1 MPLIGRENAESVL
14 REELRRTVSSHG
26 GLILVAGEGGI
37 GKTALITQMVGEFD
51 RDALVLTATAW
62 SGDGVP
68 GFWPWLQVL
77 RRLRG
82 MCDPG
87 QWTAITDAAGA
98 ALSILTDDPAPPR
111 TSRSAQ
117 PVAAQP
123 NTNLFRIGDAVTT
136 ALCAAAQQQPVI
148 VVIDDLHRADP
159 ESVKLLTFVARHSWF
174 ERIALVAAVRDTEVD
189 TEKHPLHEAFAE
201 LWATA
206 RVVELTGLT
215 GSQVG
220 ELAALLTGG
229 PVPADVVSRI
239 AVLTGGNPFL
249 AEQTA
254 RLWHAGSSIET
265 LTPGVRQTLEARLT
279 PLPERVLDALT
290 TAAFVGREFAIPVVA
305 AAISLA
311 PAPVNSGAAAG
322 DSPAT
327 REDAPTAGTAPTV
340 VNSTAAT
347 KPTHAPGAEA
357 PTTAEVIPTTA
368 EVTPATADVTPATA
382 EATPTTAEATPTTAE
397 VTPTTAEA
405 TPTTAVTAPTAAG
418 TASVA
423 AERAPATAEGVLS
436 AAEAEPAAGGIAPVD
451 LAASFAAAVRARL
464 VNSRGDGRFAFVHD
478 LIREALLGRVS
489 PAAMRSGHEG
499 VLAALER
506 LPRELSGAT
515 AGDFAQHAYQA
526 AHSGDPAA
534 DERALR
540 YLLAA
545 AADACGRM
553 AAGEVAT
560 HLRRALSLVP
570 VGQFAQRGRL
580 GLDLAAAAHDAG
592 DLTEARRT
600 YREVLRLAREHSE
613 PELFAR
619 AALGL
624 HELGMPDPERRA
636 EQEIELVDQ
645 AHRLLTRERPP
656 SDPLA
661 VRLLAAASRVR
672 VHTGRSRQPADSTRT
687 AETMSAEAVRLARAS
702 GDDHALGLSLVA
714 RHDALWRPGTA
725 ARRLALAEEIR
736 AVADRS
742 HDDDLRVQGFVLRI
756 AALLELGD
764 PRAHTE
770 QANFMA
776 YAERTRLPRPRFI
789 ARSRAGALATLAGR
803 FDEAARAI
811 DAAYALGERIGEVDR
826 MPLWLEQRWVLA
838 LTADLGA
845 DDPGHALSGPDGD
858 AKHLDHEANS
868 PSGDRNT
875 PRAETNGMDGDVSS
889 TSAHPTAF
897 RGDADSPSGG
907 TTNLGR
913 DAAQLSGDTTHLG
926 GSPPQLGDDTQSPDG
941 HAKPPGGSPPQLDGD
956 TQSPGGHAKPPGG
969 SPPQLD
975 GDTQSPDGHAKP
987 PGGDARDPGGGGM
1000 GEGGDVTGLRG
1011 DADIV
1016 LVRYRELGGVY
1027 PAVPRLVGAARRG
1040 DLEAV
1045 RGGVD
1050 GVWALLENYPRHFHA
1065 GPLVALAYAA
1075 VVLDDSG
1082 LRAAVRKVLEPL
1094 GELWAV
1100 VAGGGAVYGPYSYW
1114 LGRIAAAE
1122 GDIATAAAEFTAAMA
1137 SARRLRAAP
1146 WAEAA
1151 ERELARLD
1159 SGVASPVRSA
1169 ALRAH
1174 SAIEPDHNVFRL
1186 EDAVWTL
1193 RFAGRTQHLPDAK
1206 GLRDLHMLLS
1216 HPGQDVA
1223 ALELLGGIDDTARAA
1238 RRLGA
1243 DAVLD
1248 ERAKAEYRRRL
1259 HWLDEEIDRA
1269 AERHDDRRA
1278 AALDAERA
1286 ALLDELRRAAG
1297 LAGRTRRLG
1306 DEGERAR
1313 KTVSARIRDTLRRID
1328 HGHPELGEHLRACV
1342 SLGLVCRYQPTRD
1355 IRWAL

>member
-37 GKTALITQMVGEFD
+37 GKTALITEIVREFEH
-51 RDALVLTATAW
+51 DAVVLTATAW
-62 SGDGVP
+62 SGEGVP
-68 GFWPWLQVL
+68 GFWPWMQVL

-82 MCDPG
+82 QCDPG
-87 QWTAITDAAGA
+87 QWTAITNAAGA
-98 ALSILTDDPAPPR
+98 ALAILTGDPATPPTSARR
-111 TSRSAQ
+111 TTQ
-117 PVAAQP
+117 PVAPQP
-123 NTNLFRIGDAVTT
+123 NTMLFRIGDAVTS
-136 ALCAAAQQQPVI
+136 ALCAAAQQRPVI

-174 ERIALVAAVRDTEVD
+174 ERIALVAAIRDTEVD
-189 TEKHPLHEAFAE
+189 TEKHPLREAFAE
-201 LWATA
+201 LSAAA
-206 RVVELTGLT
+206 RLVELTGLT
-215 GSQVG
+215 PDQIG
-220 ELAALLTGG
+220 ELAAHLTGG
-229 PVPADVVSRI
+229 PLPATVVTRI
-239 AVLTGGNPFL
+239 SALTGGNPFL
-249 AEQTA
+249 AEQA
-254 RLWHAGSSIET
+254 VRLWHSGGSIET
-265 LTPGVRQTLEARLT
+265 LTPGVRQTLEARLA
-279 PLPERVLDALT
+279 PLPDRVLDALT
-290 TAAFVGREFAIPVVA
+290 TAAFLGREFAIPVVA
-305 AAISLA
+305 AATE
-311 PAPVNSGAAAG
+311 VTAAAVNTEAAVK
-322 DSPAT
+322 DSPAGEET
-327 REDAPTAGTAPTV
+327 LLPAETAPAVVKSSASTEAAHAAPREAPAAAMITPAAREFPPTAAETAATEAAPSSREVAPLPAETAPTPRENGPPAGQDV
-340 VNSTAAT
+340 LVNL
-347 KPTHAPGAEA
+347 
-357 PTTAEVIPTTA
+357 
-368 EVTPATADVTPATA
+368 ADAF
-382 EATPTTAEATPTTAE
+382 
-397 VTPTTAEA
+397 
-405 TPTTAVTAPTAAG
+405 AV
-418 TASVA
+418 
-423 AERAPATAEGVLS
+423 
-436 AAEAEPAAGGIAPVD
+436 
-451 LAASFAAAVRARL
+451 AVRARL

-478 LIREALLGRVS
+478 LIREALLARVS
-489 PAAMRSGHEG
+489 PAAVRVRHEG

-506 LPRELSGAT
+506 LPREVSGAT

-526 AHSGDPAA
+526 AHSGDPVA

-553 AAGEVAT
+553 AAGEVAA

-570 VGQFAQRGRL
+570 LGQFAQRGRI

-592 DLTEARRT
+592 DLTEARRA

-636 EQEIELVDQ
+636 DQEIELVDQ

-672 VHTGRSRQPADSTRT
+672 VHTGRSRQLADSART

-702 GDDHALGLSLVA
+702 ADDHALGLSLVA

-725 ARRLALAEEIR
+725 EQRLALAEEIR

-742 HDDDLRVQGFVLRI
+742 GDDDLRVQGFVLRI

-789 ARSRAGALATLAGR
+789 ARSRAGALATVAGR
-803 FDEAARAI
+803 FDEASRAI

-838 LTADLGA
+838 LTASLYVEN
-845 DDPGHALSGPDGD
+845 PGD
-858 AKHLDHEANS
+858 ALDS
-868 PSGDRNT
+868 D
-875 PRAETNGMDGDVSS
+875 AET
-889 TSAHPTAF
+889 
-897 RGDADSPSGG
+897 
-907 TTNLGR
+907 
-913 DAAQLSGDTTHLG
+913 
-926 GSPPQLGDDTQSPDG
+926 
-941 HAKPPGGSPPQLDGD
+941 
-956 TQSPGGHAKPPGG
+956 
-969 SPPQLD
+969 
-975 GDTQSPDGHAKP
+975 
-987 PGGDARDPGGGGM
+987 
-1000 GEGGDVTGLRG
+1000 
-1011 DADIV
+1011 V
-1016 LVRYRELGGVY
+1016 LERYVELGGVY

-1040 DLEAV
+1040 DLEGV

-1050 GVWALLENYPRHFHA
+1050 GLWALLESYPRHFHA

-1082 LRAAVRKVLEPL
+1082 LRVGVRKVLEPL
-1094 GELWAV
+1094 GQLWAV

-1122 GDIATAAAEFTAAMA
+1122 GDVATAASEFTSAIAA
-1137 SARRLRAAP
+1137 ARRLRAGP
-1146 WAEAA
+1146 WAAAA

-1159 SGVASPVRSA
+1159 SGVASPVRAA

-1174 SAIEPDHNVFRL
+1174 SGIEPDHNVFRL
-1186 EDAVWTL
+1186 DDAVWTL
-1193 RFAGRTQHLPDAK
+1193 RFAGRTLHLPDAK

-1223 ALELLGGIDDTARAA
+1223 ALELLGGVEDTSRAA
-1238 RRLGA
+1238 RRFGA
-1243 DAVLD
+1243 DTVLD

-1259 HWLDEEIDRA
+1259 RRLDEEIERATARDDDRYA
-1269 AERHDDRRA
+1269 AE
-1278 AALDAERA
+1278 LDTERA

-1297 LAGRTRRLG
+1297 LAGRTRKLG

-1328 HGHPELGEHLRACV
+1328 NGHPELGEHLRACV
-1342 SLGLVCRYQPTRD
+1342 SLGLVCRYQPTREV
-1355 IRWAL
+1355 RWAL